1 MISKSLF
8 SNGAIVNYL
17 RPVYDPIFTGAV
29 STRGGGGG
37 GGGFIGGANDLTLIT
52 EDNLVSFR
60 NIGALYSSKMANKQ
74 YEQIP
79 KDYNLYVELYVMID
93 QVKRK
98 IKNNILYLFLN
109 CILNLLKIKYL
120 ANKHLY

>member
-37 GGGFIGGANDLTLIT
+37 GGGGFISGANDLTLIT
-52 EDNLVSFR
+52 EDNLVSF
-60 NIGALYSSKMANKQ
+60 KQ
-74 YEQIP
+74 IEQ
-79 KDYNLYVELYVMID
+79 L
-93 QVKRK
+93 
-98 IKNNILYLFLN
+98 
-109 CILNLLKIKYL
+109 
-120 ANKHLY
+120 